1 MRYALQVT
9 NRFATPLKLSDD
21 ILQHPDLV
29 ILLLQSPNEL
39 FHPGLQLNRC
49 RVSVMSKS
57 NLV

>member
-39 FHPGLQLNRC
+39 FHPGL
-49 RVSVMSKS
+49 
-57 NLV
+57 